1 MLSLNFTN
9 IIDILKEYTSDFSV
23 IGVVFLI
30 VDILL
35 VIALLLFLGK
45 ILKIKLKIKKLLIF
59 IGAIILIYGITYVF
73 NFAITFG
80 LLKTIA
86 FWSIGVLV
94 ILYSQELRHAIE
106 TGLHSNSNDRLF
118 SSEEEKISLVNT
130 IVDSAEYL
138 SERKIGALIS
148 IERIDN
154 LDSFINKA
162 IYIKGKVSMELLT
175 SLFYTGSAT
184 HDGAVIIRKNSI
196 MCAGAYL
203 PSTDKYD
210 VPKSLG
216 TRHRAA
222 IGLSE
227 KYDAVTV
234 VVSEETGKIS
244 ITVDG
249 IIQLDLTLDKLRE
262 KLSQYLMSK

>member
-1 MLSLNFTN
+1 MENLQKFIDYFKNYTNNFST
-9 IIDILKEYTSDFSV
+9 
-23 IGVVFLI
+23 IGIVFLI
-30 VDILL
+30 VDVLL
-35 VIALLLFLGK
+35 VIGLIIFFQK
-45 ILKIKLKIKKLLIF
+45 ILKVKFKIKKVILFSLI
-59 IGAIILIYGITYVF
+59 IALIYGITF
-73 NFAITFG
+73 FLNFEITFFI
-80 LLKTIA
+80 LKTLA
-86 FWSIGVLV
+86 FWSVGIIL
-94 ILYSQELRHAIE
+94 ILYSQEIKHALE
-106 TGLHSNSNDRLF
+106 SGLHNNTNDNLF
-118 SSEEEKISLVNT
+118 SSEEVKMNVVNT
-130 IVDSAEYL
+130 LVESAEYL
-138 SERKIGALIS
+138 SERKIGGLIV
-148 IERIDN
+148 IERSDS

-162 IYIKGKVSMELLT
+162 IYIKGKVSAELLT

-227 KYDAVTV
+227 KYDAVTI

-249 IIQLDLTLDKLRE
+249 IIQLDLSLDKLKE
-262 KLSQYLMSK
+262 LLSQYLLSK

>member
-1 MLSLNFTN
+1 MLNLSLDN
-9 IIDILKEYTSDFSV
+9 IIEYFTEYTNNFST
-23 IGVVFLI
+23 IGIIFLI

-35 VIALLLFLGK
+35 VTCLVFFIYK
-45 ILKIKLKIKKLLIF
+45 ILKIKLKVKKLVIFLI
-59 IGAIILIYGITYVF
+59 AVILIYGITYFF

-80 LLKTIA
+80 ILKIIA
-86 FWSIGVLV
+86 FWSVGILI

-106 TGLHSNSNDRLF
+106 NGLHNNNNDKSF
-118 SSEEEKISLVNT
+118 SSEEEKMSLVNM

-138 SERKIGALIS
+138 SERKIGALVC
-148 IERIDN
+148 IER
-154 LDSFINKA
+154 LDSLDTFINKA

-175 SLFYTGSAT
+175 SLFFSGSAT

-249 IIQLDLTLDKLRE
+249 IIQQDLTLDKLRE
-262 KLSQYLMSK
+262 VLSQNLKSK

>member
-1 MLSLNFTN
+1 MENLQKFIDYFKNYTNNFST
-9 IIDILKEYTSDFSV
+9 
-23 IGVVFLI
+23 IGIVFLI
-30 VDILL
+30 VDVLL
-35 VIALLLFLGK
+35 VIGLIIFFQK
-45 ILKIKLKIKKLLIF
+45 ILKVKFKIKKVILFSLI
-59 IGAIILIYGITYVF
+59 IALIYGITF
-73 NFAITFG
+73 FLNFEITFFI
-80 LLKTIA
+80 LKTLA
-86 FWSIGVLV
+86 FWSVGIIL
-94 ILYSQELRHAIE
+94 ILYSQEIKHALE
-106 TGLHSNSNDRLF
+106 SGLHNNTNDNLF
-118 SSEEEKISLVNT
+118 SSEEVKMNVVNILVE
-130 IVDSAEYL
+130 SAEYL
-138 SERKIGALIS
+138 SERKIGGLIV
-148 IERIDN
+148 IERSDS

-162 IYIKGKVSMELLT
+162 IYIKGKVSTELLT

-249 IIQLDLTLDKLRE
+249 IIQLDLSLDKLKE
-262 KLSQYLMSK
+262 LLSQYLLSK

>member
-1 MLSLNFTN
+1 MENLQKFIDYFKNYTNNFST
-9 IIDILKEYTSDFSV
+9 
-23 IGVVFLI
+23 IGIVFLI
-30 VDILL
+30 VDVLL
-35 VIALLLFLGK
+35 VIGLIIFFQK
-45 ILKIKLKIKKLLIF
+45 ILKVKFKIKKVILFSLI
-59 IGAIILIYGITYVF
+59 IALIYGITF
-73 NFAITFG
+73 FLNFEITFFI
-80 LLKTIA
+80 LKTLA
-86 FWSIGVLV
+86 FWSVGIIL
-94 ILYSQELRHAIE
+94 ILYSQEIKHALE
-106 TGLHSNSNDRLF
+106 SGLHNNTNDNLF
-118 SSEEEKISLVNT
+118 SSEEVKMNVVNT
-130 IVDSAEYL
+130 LVGSAEYL
-138 SERKIGALIS
+138 SERKIGGLIV
-148 IERIDN
+148 IERSDS

-162 IYIKGKVSMELLT
+162 IYIKGKVSTELLT

-227 KYDAVTV
+227 KYDAVTI

-249 IIQLDLTLDKLRE
+249 IIQLDLSLDKLKE
-262 KLSQYLMSK
+262 LLSQYLLSK

>member
-1 MLSLNFTN
+1 MEN
-9 IIDILKEYTSDFSV
+9 INKLIEFFKEYTNNYST
-23 IGVVFLI
+23 IGIVFLA
-30 VDILL
+30 VDLLL
-35 VIALLLFLGK
+35 VCLLIFFIYK
-45 ILKIKLKIKKLLIF
+45 ILKIKLRVRKFLVF
-59 IGAIILIYGITYVF
+59 ILVVFLAYGVTYVCDF
-73 NFAITFG
+73 QITFSI
-80 LLKTIA
+80 LKTIA
-86 FWSIGVLV
+86 FWSIGILV
-94 ILYSQELRHAIE
+94 IIYSQEIRHALE
-106 TGLHSNSNDRLF
+106 SGLHNNANDNLY
-118 SSEEEKISLVNT
+118 SSEADKMAIIKT

-138 SERKIGALIS
+138 SERKLGALIT
-148 IERIDN
+148 IERSDN

-210 VPKSLG
+210 VPKSFG

-244 ITVDG
+244 LTIDG
-249 IIQLDLTLDKLRE
+249 IIKSDLTLDKLTE
-262 KLSQYLMSK
+262 LLSQYLVSK

>member
-1 MLSLNFTN
+1 MEN
-9 IIDILKEYTSDFSV
+9 INKLIEYFKEYTNNYST
-23 IGVVFLI
+23 IGIVFLT
-30 VDILL
+30 VDLLL
-35 VIALLLFLGK
+35 VCLLVFFIYK
-45 ILKIKLKIKKLLIF
+45 ILKIKLKVRKFLVLLLI
-59 IGAIILIYGITYVF
+59 IILVYGVTYICDF
-73 NFAITFG
+73 QITFSI
-80 LLKTIA
+80 LKIIA
-86 FWSIGVLV
+86 FWSIGILV
-94 ILYSQELRHAIE
+94 ILYSQEIRHALE
-106 TGLHSNSNDRLF
+106 SGLHNNANDNLY
-118 SSEEEKISLVNT
+118 SSEADKMAIIKT

-138 SERKIGALIS
+138 SERKLGALIT
-148 IERIDN
+148 IERSDN

-210 VPKSLG
+210 VPKSFG

-244 ITVDG
+244 LTIDG
-249 IIQLDLTLDKLRE
+249 IIKSDLTLDKLTE
-262 KLSQYLMSK
+262 LLSQYLVSK

>member
-1 MLSLNFTN
+1 MENLQKFIDYFKNYTNNFST
-9 IIDILKEYTSDFSV
+9 
-23 IGVVFLI
+23 IGIVFLI
-30 VDILL
+30 VDVLL
-35 VIALLLFLGK
+35 VIGLIIFFQK
-45 ILKIKLKIKKLLIF
+45 ILKVKFKIKKVILFSLIIAF
-59 IGAIILIYGITYVF
+59 IYGITF
-73 NFAITFG
+73 FLNFEITFFI
-80 LLKTIA
+80 LKTLA
-86 FWSIGVLV
+86 FWSVGIGL
-94 ILYSQELRHAIE
+94 ILYSQEIKHALE
-106 TGLHSNSNDRLF
+106 SGLHNNTNDNLF
-118 SSEEEKISLVNT
+118 SSEEVKMNVVNT
-130 IVDSAEYL
+130 LVESAEYL
-138 SERKIGALIS
+138 SERKIGGLIV
-148 IERIDN
+148 IERSDS

-162 IYIKGKVSMELLT
+162 IYIKGKVSAELLT

-227 KYDAVTV
+227 KYDAVTI

-249 IIQLDLTLDKLRE
+249 IIQLDLSLDKLKE
-262 KLSQYLMSK
+262 LLSQYLLSK

>member
-1 MLSLNFTN
+1 MENLQKFIDYFKNYTNNFST
-9 IIDILKEYTSDFSV
+9 
-23 IGVVFLI
+23 IGIVFLI
-30 VDILL
+30 VDVLL
-35 VIALLLFLGK
+35 VIGLIIFFQK
-45 ILKIKLKIKKLLIF
+45 ILKVKFKIKKVILFSLI
-59 IGAIILIYGITYVF
+59 IALVYGITF
-73 NFAITFG
+73 FLNFEITFFI
-80 LLKTIA
+80 LKTLA
-86 FWSIGVLV
+86 FWSVGVIL
-94 ILYSQELRHAIE
+94 ILYSQEIKHALE
-106 TGLHSNSNDRLF
+106 SGLHNNTNDNLF
-118 SSEEEKISLVNT
+118 SSEEVKMNVVNT
-130 IVDSAEYL
+130 LVESAEYL
-138 SERKIGALIS
+138 SERKIGGLIV
-148 IERIDN
+148 IERSDS

-162 IYIKGKVSMELLT
+162 IYIKGKVSTELLT

-227 KYDAVTV
+227 KYDAVTI

-249 IIQLDLTLDKLRE
+249 IIQLDLSLDKLKE
-262 KLSQYLMSK
+262 LLSQYLLSK

>member
-1 MLSLNFTN
+1 MEN
-9 IIDILKEYTSDFSV
+9 INKLIEFFKEYTNNYSA
-23 IGVVFLI
+23 IGIVFLA
-30 VDILL
+30 VDLLL
-35 VIALLLFLGK
+35 VCLLIFFIYK
-45 ILKIKLKIKKLLIF
+45 ILKIKLRIRKVLVF
-59 IGAIILIYGITYVF
+59 ILVVFLIYGITYVCDF
-73 NFAITFG
+73 QITFSI
-80 LLKTIA
+80 LKTIA
-86 FWSIGVLV
+86 FWSIGILV
-94 ILYSQELRHAIE
+94 IIYSQEIRHALE
-106 TGLHSNSNDRLF
+106 SGLHNNANDNLY
-118 SSEEEKISLVNT
+118 SSEADKMAIIKT

-138 SERKIGALIS
+138 SERQLGALIT
-148 IERIDN
+148 IERSDN

-210 VPKSLG
+210 VPKSFG

-244 ITVDG
+244 LTIDG
-249 IIQLDLTLDKLRE
+249 IIKSDLTLDKLTE
-262 KLSQYLMSK
+262 LLSQYLVSK

>member
-1 MLSLNFTN
+1 MGNLDKF
-9 IIDILKEYTSDFSV
+9 IDYFKEYTNNFSTKG
-23 IGVVFLI
+23 IIFLV

-35 VIALLLFLGK
+35 VIGMIIFLHK
-45 ILKIKLKIKKLLIF
+45 VLKVKLKIKKVIIFLLI
-59 IGAIILIYGITYVF
+59 IALLYGVTYF
-73 NFAITFG
+73 CNFEITFFI
-80 LLKTIA
+80 LKTLA
-86 FWSIGVLV
+86 FWSIGILL
-94 ILYSQELRHAIE
+94 ILYSQEIKHALE
-106 TGLHSNSNDRLF
+106 SGLHSNTNDNLF
-118 SSEEEKISLVNT
+118 SSEEVKMNVVNT
-130 IVDSAEYL
+130 LVESAEYL
-138 SERKIGALIS
+138 SERKIGGLIV
-148 IERIDN
+148 IERSDS

-227 KYDAVTV
+227 KYDAITI

-244 ITVDG
+244 VTIDG
-249 IIQLDLTLDKLRE
+249 IIQLDLTLDKLKE
-262 KLSQYLMSK
+262 LLTQYLLTK